1 MRYGGNFMLNFDAAV
16 KSKDLTYQQDVI
28 LDEIAELIKTNPQI
42 VEKVLRQ
49 SGVRLSVSTSKSEL
63 IDKTID
69 NIYTNIELQKNLS
82 ALLAYKNLHK
92 AEYSNAD
99 GEFWGK
105 VKGWFGNM
113 KEKSEDRKANRQDK
127 RDENSSSTSSSSSS
141 ENSSKPQ
148 VTMGADWVSA
158 IAGAV
163 GSVFSFAAANQEK
176 KANQELA
183 KAKLYEKIF
192 GQNQKNKNILPIV
205 IISAVLIIGGVVA
218 YVSLKQK

>member
-28 LDEIAELIKTNPQI
+28 LDQIAELIKTNPQI
-42 VEKVLRQ
+42 VDKVLRQ
-49 SGVRLSVSTSKSEL
+49 SGVRLSVSASKSEL

-92 AEYSNAD
+92 AEFSNAD

-105 VKGWFGNM
+105 VKDWFGNM

-127 RDENSSSTSSSSSS
+127 RDENSSTSS
-141 ENSSKPQ
+141 EGSSKPQ